1 MSSGLIDVLI
11 QVITSW
17 QVLAV
22 TGALIIYFFL
32 VFRAAR
38 GPRRSQVVAR
48 TTPGAKTKAASTGQP
63 DVETTEEDD
72 LGLTEEE

>member
-1 MSSGLIDVLI
+1 MSMELIDVLI
-11 QVITSW
+11 QVISSW

-22 TGALIIYFFL
+22 TGALIFYFFL

-38 GPRRSQVVAR
+38 GLRRSQVVAR
-48 TTPGAKTKAASTGQP
+48 TTPGVKAKAASTGQP